1 MASLLIRKLDD
12 TLHARLKA
20 RALQHGRSLE
30 EEVRETLRLAL
41 ARDASTQEP
50 VSLMRIAAQVFGPGR
65 SIDLP
70 LPDFPLPD
78 RALDTDRAPP
88 RPWPPPARPVILLD
102 TTVVSE
108 IMKPWP
114 HPHVAAFIDARPI
127 GRLFVPSL
135 VIAELRH
142 AIARLPQRQRC
153 GKLTP
158 N

>member
-70 LPDFPLPD
+70 LPDVPLPD

-88 RPWPPPARPVILLD
+88 LD
-102 TTVVSE
+102 LG
-108 IMKPWP
+108 
-114 HPHVAAFIDARPI
+114 HPRRDP
-127 GRLFVPSL
+127 
-135 VIAELRH
+135 
-142 AIARLPQRQRC
+142 
-153 GKLTP
+153 
-158 N
+158 